1 MVFKSTSSKH
11 FNELKHFTGLLSS
24 QESYKPLRNSEII
37 KSEENVANVI
47 HVLNN
52 EYLNPLDVTLDKD
65 KLFNLSSGVAKEDD
79 LEKLLNIW
87 QTSKDQS
94 DQFSTKRILSTEIP
108 FHDVIRRNKIPLFH
122 TRKVIVKKDKTI
134 KVISANR
141 DIIGK
146 LLILFTKHNKPVDL
160 EGALTSTVFRAT

>member
-1 MVFKSTSSKH
+1 M
-11 FNELKHFTGLLSS
+11 
-24 QESYKPLRNSEII
+24 SYKRRRNSEIL

-52 EYLNPLDVTLDKD
+52 EYLNPFDVTLDKD

-94 DQFSTKRILSTEIP
+94 DQFPTKRILSIY
-108 FHDVIRRNKIPLFH
+108 RNTLP
-122 TRKVIVKKDKTI
+122 
-134 KVISANR
+134 
-141 DIIGK
+141 
-146 LLILFTKHNKPVDL
+146 
-160 EGALTSTVFRAT
+160 